1 VTAAR
6 QRARRRR
13 RRDTTAVFPGRRGRL
28 GGWLVWLGHGTRL
41 WHWQAAAGKAAAALP
56 CSGGPADSS
65 GPACRQGQPQPSL
78 PHQDRTGH
86 SALGH
91 QCVKGSDVLTPC
103 AQLRCPY
110 SLPLYRCCCAECL
123 TDRFGPVGPSSSCG
137 GREAGACLAFR
148 RRVAVSVSFLL
159 SSRSSF
165 RPSVHVRPSR
175 LVLLLWSVLTER
187 HPIHHHRPGDGDPI
201 RFDRLMRSLTACL
214 PGG

>member
-1 VTAAR
+1 MTAAR

-137 GREAGACLAFR
+137 GGRGWGGACLAFR

-159 SSRSSF
+159 SSRSRRSG
-165 RPSVHVRPSR
+165 RPCTPARADSCCCSG
-175 LVLLLWSVLTER
+175 L
-187 HPIHHHRPGDGDPI
+187 
-201 RFDRLMRSLTACL
+201 F
-214 PGG
+214 

>member
-1 VTAAR
+1 VAGPRDAALALAGGSRESRCRPAVLWRAAR
-6 QRARRRR
+6 PIPL
-13 RRDTTAVFPGRRGRL
+13 DL
-28 GGWLVWLGHGTRL
+28 H
-41 WHWQAAAGKAAAALP
+41 AG
-56 CSGGPADSS
+56 
-65 GPACRQGQPQPSL
+65 QGQPQPSL